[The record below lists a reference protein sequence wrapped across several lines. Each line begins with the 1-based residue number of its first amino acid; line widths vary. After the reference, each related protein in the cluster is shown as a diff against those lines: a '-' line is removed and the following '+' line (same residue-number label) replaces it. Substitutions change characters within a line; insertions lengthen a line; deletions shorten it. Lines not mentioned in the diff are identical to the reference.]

1 MLGPEARQGWDPSF
15 PLERVPVQVILLEG
29 KTVETSPSPLITE
42 EAEGA
47 QGRGG
52 VGSENILEVR
62 IFVHVPEADRHQT
75 GPCPLGPPPQKKTSK
90 GKAGKEVSVI

>member
-29 KTVETSPSPLITE
+29 KTVETSPLITE

-75 GPCPLGPPPQKKTSK
+75 GPCPLGPPPPKKKPQKEEPAKK
-90 GKAGKEVSVI
+90 CQ